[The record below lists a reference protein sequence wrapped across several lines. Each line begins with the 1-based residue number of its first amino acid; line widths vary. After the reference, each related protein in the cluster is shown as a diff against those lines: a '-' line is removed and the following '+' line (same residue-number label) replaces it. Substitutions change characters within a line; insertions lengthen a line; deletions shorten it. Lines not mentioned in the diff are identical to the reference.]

1 MIKEYHKTKPN
12 QRVRL
17 KGDGS
22 DNYYPSATSGSEGW
36 VRKQS
41 YDCGFPMVYIEWDKE
56 HWAYNGEQDQWTF
69 EKHFNPI
76 MKGRDMSNK
85 DMISKTEFLEA
96 MNQIF
101 ANDDEEDNDIPE
113 MQEEEESLEGTGALS
128 ERNKWPT
135 VEQYHEVLDGA
146 IEEARNAE
154 AFLLITVSRQEMEG
168 YDDGILLPM
177 VANIYQNP
185 ESGILLEAQLTKLAA
200 VAHEE
205 LALQKL
211 HEVLGKEKS

>member
-1 MIKEYHKTKPN
+1 MIKEYHKTKPD

-41 YDCGFPMVYIEWDKE
+41 YDHGFPMVYIEWDKE
-56 HWAYNGEQDQWTF
+56 HWAYNGEQDLWTF

-76 MKGRDMSNK
+76 TEGQDMSDK
-85 DMISKTEFLEA
+85 DMISKSEFLEA
-96 MNQIF
+96 MNAIF
-101 ANDDEEDNDIPE
+101 ANGDEDDDIPE
-113 MQEEEESLEGTGALS
+113 IQEEEESLEGKGTLS
-128 ERNKWPT
+128 ERSQWPS
-135 VEQYHEVLDGA
+135 VEQYHKVLDDA
-146 IEEARNAE
+146 VEEASNAE

-177 VANIYQNP
+177 VTNIYQNP

-211 HEVLGKEKS
+211 HEVLGKEKL

>member
-41 YDCGFPMVYIEWDKE
+41 YDYGFPMVYIEWDKE

-69 EKHFNPI
+69 ENHFNPI
-76 MKGRDMSNK
+76 AKGQNMSDK

-101 ANDDEEDNDIPE
+101 ADADDDA
-113 MQEEEESLEGTGALS
+113 QEEEDDVQKELQEVMGTFD
-128 ERNKWPT
+128 EEKQWPSAKL
-135 VEQYHEVLDGA
+135 YDKVLHTA
-146 IEEARNAE
+146 VEEAQGAE
-154 AFLLITVSRQEMEG
+154 AFLLITVSREDIEG
-168 YDDGILLPM
+168 YDDGILIPK
-177 VANIYQNP
+177 VVNIYQNP

-205 LALQKL
+205 LAIQKL
-211 HEVLGKEKS
+211 HEVLKKDE

>member
-1 MIKEYHKTKPN
+1 MIKEHHKTKPN
-12 QRVRL
+12 QRVKL

-41 YDCGFPMVYIEWDKE
+41 FDLGFPMIYIEWDKE

-69 EKHFNPI
+69 ENHFNPI
-76 MKGRDMSNK
+76 VKGKNMSNK

-101 ANDDEEDNDIPE
+101 ADNDDDAQESD
-113 MQEEEESLEGTGALS
+113 MQEEQDATGLLGEENS
-128 ERNKWPT
+128 WPS
-135 VEQYHEVLDGA
+135 VEQYAEVLDAG

-154 AFLLITVSRQEMEG
+154 AFLLITVSREDIEG
-168 YDDGILLPM
+168 YEDGILIPK
-177 VANIYQNP
+177 VVNIYQNP
-185 ESGILLEAQLTKLAA
+185 ECGILLEAQLTKLAA

-205 LALQKL
+205 LAIQKL
-211 HEVLGKEKS
+211 HEVLEKDKS